1 LPLRAPFDSFR
12 HGPEKVEV
20 KIEEGA
26 AHETMRSDGVCK
38 SINESIQLGR

>member
-12 HGPEKVEV
+12 QGPEKVEE

-26 AHETMRSDGVCK
+26 AHETMRSDVVSE
-38 SINESIQLGR
+38 SIIESIQLGR